1 MFHGIFQ
8 IVYLWVLQWEP
19 RLVVLKLGMVEGQG
33 KPERGQC
40 SALQYWYP
48 VYKVSTK
55 QTFAQMEKIA
65 FSYVGIKAF
74 SFQSGFPTMNSCQ
87 NNLEREAAG

>member
-8 IVYLWVLQWEP
+8 IVYLWVLQWEL

-65 FSYVGIKAF
+65 SLTLA
-74 SFQSGFPTMNSCQ
+74 
-87 NNLEREAAG
+87 